1 MRPSLPLIVL
11 LVSGCPGDE
20 AATPGSV
27 PPREAAVPG
36 SADAAPPREPS
47 RTHPPPP
54 RVDLPRPETPAT
66 DPPTGTPS
74 PAAKAERLELTFVG
88 DIIFGRYRG
97 DTFDPIIED
106 PRFDPF
112 AEIRPALA
120 SDVVVGN
127 LETPVVEQ
135 LPATSPLDTPYRFG
149 GTRSMVRDHLGDFT
163 ILSLANNH
171 ACDLGPD
178 GQRQSP
184 IILAEEGIVPIGAA
198 RADPPLHRVETHTT
212 KGWSIGLLAVTTL
225 LNVEVPVD
233 GPQLPYIALADM
245 PGTLLPLVEHARA
258 DHDLVIVV
266 VHWGDEYFEA
276 PSGQQQRV
284 ARRLIDG
291 GVDMV
296 IGHHPHV
303 LQAIERHGTG
313 LIAYSLGNF
322 LFEHTLSSPRLMGV
336 LRTTWH
342 AAPAGAVPSES
353 CLAGAVFHPAI
364 NQRTPHPHPVLATG
378 RLAAQVRER
387 IVTLGEAQGTRWA
400 RVPGT
405 EDLRLAPA
413 SRRRS
418 RAMREDSSLART
430 SPCDP

>member
-1 MRPSLPLIVL
+1 MRSLPLIVL
-11 LVSGCPGDE
+11 LASGCPGDE
-20 AATPGSV
+20 GGTPGSV
-27 PPREAAVPG
+27 PPWEAAVPPR
-36 SADAAPPREPS
+36 ADAGPPRDPS
-47 RTHPPPP
+47 RTQPPQPRADSPEPRAHPS
-54 RVDLPRPETPAT
+54 TT
-66 DPPTGTPS
+66 DPPS
-74 PAAKAERLELTFVG
+74 PPVKAERLELTFVG

-106 PRFDPF
+106 PSFDPF

-135 LPATSPLDTPYRFG
+135 LPATSPLATPYRFG

-212 KGWSIGLLAVTTL
+212 KGWTIGLVAVTTL

-233 GPQLPYIALADM
+233 GPLLPYLALADM
-245 PGTLLPLVEHARA
+245 PGTLLPLVERARA

-266 VHWGDEYFEA
+266 VHWGSEYFEA

-322 LFEHTLSSPRLMGV
+322 LFEHTRSSPRLTGV

-342 AAPAGAVPSES
+342 AAPAGGLPRDA
-353 CLAGAVFHPAI
+353 CLGGAVFHPAV
-364 NQRTPHPHPVLATG
+364 NQRSPHPHPVPATG

-387 IVTLGEAQGTRWA
+387 IVPLAGAQGTRWV
-400 RVPGT
+400 RVPGR

-413 SRRRS
+413 GRRRS
-418 RAMREDSSLART
+418 RATPAGASLPPA